1 LLKSAGVN
9 GEIISDYAHSLGA
22 LGVRRYEALGRTS
35 VQVSSGPLGL
45 RARIAKR
52 LFDVATAS
60 IALILLSPLMLMV
73 ALAIKLSDGGPVLF
87 VQPRIGRGN
96 RLFNLLKFRSMRMET
111 NDPAGAS
118 SASRDDQRVTRI
130 GRFIRSTSMDE
141 LPQLINVLRGD
152 MSIVGPRPHALGSTA
167 NEKLFW
173 QVDSTYW
180 RRHSL
185 RPGLTG
191 LAQVR
196 GLRGSTEREQD
207 LTDRLQSDLEYIKDW
222 SLRRDIGIA
231 LRTLSVLRH
240 DNAF

>member
-1 LLKSAGVN
+1 
-9 GEIISDYAHSLGA
+9 
-22 LGVRRYEALGRTS
+22 
-35 VQVSSGPLGL
+35 
-45 RARIAKR
+45 
-52 LFDVATAS
+52 
-60 IALILLSPLMLMV
+60 
-73 ALAIKLSDGGPVLF
+73 
-87 VQPRIGRGN
+87 
-96 RLFNLLKFRSMRMET
+96 
-111 NDPAGAS
+111 
-118 SASRDDQRVTRI
+118 
-130 GRFIRSTSMDE
+130 
-141 LPQLINVLRGD
+141 
-152 MSIVGPRPHALGSTA
+152 LGSTA